1 MLVAVLG
8 TPGTSAGRLI
18 AFQHGWWA
26 IAAMALAGAVTA
38 PLLRRQM
45 SPPVTAMSPP
55 VIAKARP

>member
-45 SPPVTAMSPP
+45 SPPGP
-55 VIAKARP
+55 R